1 MGMGQWA
8 WGMERIIFIRALL
21 TAAFLIPNAHCPL
34 PNAQSGKICLCLRSA
49 KVSEI
54 LK

>member
-1 MGMGQWA
+1 M
-8 WGMERIIFIRALL
+8 GMERIIFIRASL
-21 TAAFLIPNAHCPL
+21 TAAFLIPIAQCPKRENMPL
-34 PNAQSGKICLCLRSA
+34 LRSA